1 MEAGGWENEM
11 PTQHIGLSA
20 LCESG
25 SAYSMAEC
33 HERTQDQPA
42 GLASTLLPPSAP
54 SFVPKKYTI
63 AEGLSCLC
71 PT

>member
-42 GLASTLLPPSAP
+42 GLASPHFFPLPRLL
-54 SFVPKKYTI
+54 
-63 AEGLSCLC
+63 LSQKSTTGASC
-71 PT
+71 